1 MTPEQITLV
10 ERSFEKILPIGDR
23 AAGLVYDR
31 LFELDPS
38 LRALFKGD
46 MARQRSML
54 AVAIAMIV
62 RGISTPATIIPA
74 LGEMGRRHAGYGV
87 RPEHYATVGEALL
100 WALEQALGESFT
112 PETKAAWA
120 GAYDLIAS
128 TMIEAAASGQTLGRA
143 A

>member
-1 MTPEQITLV
+1 MTPEQIALV
-10 ERSFEKILPIGDR
+10 EQSFAKILPIKDR

-31 LFELDPS
+31 LFEIDPS

-62 RGISTPATIIPA
+62 RGLRTPVTIVPA
-74 LGEMGRRHAGYGV
+74 LQEMGRRHAGYGV

-100 WALEQALGESFT
+100 WALERALGEGFT
-112 PETKAAWA
+112 PETRTAWA
-120 GAYDLIAS
+120 EAYDLVAS
-128 TMIEAAASGQTLGRA
+128 TMIEAAASGRTIARA